1 MDEAKRL
8 ELTLLSLERNLR
20 HNGGTPSTF
29 LETLADVLERRDWEK
44 MDISFQQMIETPPPH
59 GIGSSVEELRKV
71 IQLKH
76 RYEDIDEA
84 IAERMAW
91 LRVAFQREFNGSEEN
106 RLQQTAGNLTGE
118 SRIKSTNP
126 NNIRINKGR
135 YGTDKN
141 YILKRLY
148 RDHKDLYEKV
158 LNNEMS
164 ATKAADLVISF
175 KNGDG
180 SHQTS
185 FSCICRSFG

>member
-76 RYEDIDEA
+76 RYEDIDKV

-91 LRVAFQREFNGSEEN
+91 LRREFQREFNGSAEN
-106 RLQQTAGNLTGE
+106 RLEHGGGTKGSKF
-118 SRIKSTNP
+118 SR
-126 NNIRINKGR
+126 
-135 YGTDKN
+135 
-141 YILKRLY
+141 
-148 RDHKDLYEKV
+148 
-158 LNNEMS
+158 
-164 ATKAADLVISF
+164 
-175 KNGDG
+175 
-180 SHQTS
+180 
-185 FSCICRSFG
+185 